1 MDDLVVF
8 ESGVK
13 IDALALERV
22 LDSGE
27 FNIQRSAILSNVTG
41 DSLVALIQPHSLLLP
56 VGAIESIV
64 DIVLDLNASIPFEKR
79 LRREHIFIVNDLPV
93 TTKQTLN
100 RKKLKKIFKEMQKDE
115 DIPRL
120 FPPPTVM
127 DNHGQT
133 IKPDL
138 GPTYESQELR
148 TRILRLLSH
157 IYSVPERYFAA
168 QNASLTDIPLTSLS
182 AVQLAKALK
191 DEFSTEVT
199 AAQLYGIHSVDDLYA
214 LVSSS
219 GSLQSID
226 APTSSSPPYN
236 ESENIPNEIRG
247 LTTPE
252 IAITGSAC
260 RFVGGIDS
268 LEAYWSALLAP
279 EVFLK
284 NLRRGRPQSRWGKG
298 RRDDRSGIS
307 PMGWLE
313 DSAIENLKSFANFFG
328 LSPLEA
334 KNMSPNARLALQL
347 GYLAIEDACI
357 APRSLHGRNWGIFT
371 CVNDSGWR
379 EHRLE
384 KSSLEGMSARS
395 KYGLLINIV
404 ITQNTPL
411 GYMGHRTMPLGL
423 DCLIF

>member
-1 MDDLVVF
+1 VVF

-22 LDSGE
+22 LDSGG
-27 FNIQRSAILSNVTG
+27 FNIQRSAILSNVAG

-56 VGAIESIV
+56 VGGAIESIV

-120 FPPPTVM
+120 FPPPPTVM
-127 DNHGQT
+127 DNHDQAV
-133 IKPDL
+133 KPDL
-138 GPTYESQELR
+138 RPTYEQQELR
-148 TRILRLLSH
+148 TRILRLLTH

-219 GSLQSID
+219 GSQQSID
-226 APTSSSPPYN
+226 APTSSWPPYN

-247 LTTPE
+247 LATPE

-260 RFVGGIDS
+260 RFVGGIES
-268 LEAYWSALLAP
+268 LDAYWSALLAP
-279 EVFLK
+279 EVFVK
-284 NLRRGRPQSRWGKG
+284 NLQRGRPQSRWGKG
-298 RRDDRSGIS
+298 RGDNRSDIF

-313 DSAIENLKSFANFFG
+313 DSAIENLKSFAKFFG

-347 GYLAIEDACI
+347 GYLAVEDACI
-357 APRSLHGRNWGIFT
+357 APRSLYGRNWGIFT

-384 KSSLEGMSARS
+384 KSSLEGMSTRS

-404 ITQNTPL
+404 ITQNMPL

-423 DCLIF
+423 GCLIF